1 MGLEIVK
8 ASSFVVRV
16 DFLDYLITLA
26 RFLPTIKRLIKVDFE
41 SLENSDSEMDPPKNP
56 NASKRLM
63 ELTVDANTPLSKPE
77 LEMLHAQTLIT
88 MRESQQKTEE
98 IKAIAQAKTEELQNQ
113 IKLKEVE
120 AKARE
125 AENVR
130 MQLEIEKQK
139 MELENQIKLK
149 QAENAQIQ
157 IQFQKQQLDL
167 EKARLDNERL
177 RENQDQILDQARA
190 EESLLSKRLLA
201 YENRFRDL
209 GPVF

>member
-1 MGLEIVK
+1 MIFKDHNCE
-8 ASSFVVRV
+8 SFSQ
-16 DFLDYLITLA
+16 IGNSH
-26 RFLPTIKRLIKVDFE
+26 LP
-41 SLENSDSEMDPPKNP
+41 DSPC
-56 NASKRLM
+56 
-63 ELTVDANTPLSKPE
+63 KPE

-98 IKAIAQAKTEELQNQ
+98 IKARAAESNAKAEELQNQ

-130 MQLEIEKQK
+130 MQLELEKQKMEIERQK

-149 QAENAQIQ
+149 QAENAQVQ

-190 EESLLSKRLLA
+190 DESLLNKRLLA
-201 YENRFRDL
+201 YEKRFNDL
-209 GPVF
+209 ERKMAEERQDNDRKLAEREKQWAQEGS